1 MSAQSV
7 AVREPS
13 NVVQHPASSALA
25 VGNGQAAWTGQQLA
39 ALRQIGVENATDGDL
54 AVFLNY
60 AQRTGLDP
68 FARQIYMIGRLDRR
82 SGTTKWTIQASIDG
96 LRIVAQRS
104 GEYAGQVGPE
114 WCGTDGQWRDVWL
127 KAEAP
132 VAARVGVLRRG
143 FAQPL
148 YAVALFTEYASYY
161 NDKPTGLWGSK
172 PAVMIAKCAEA
183 LALRKAF
190 PMDLSGIYTAEE
202 MAQADVPAAAAP
214 VVPAITQTPPVAGRD
229 WLSAIAELADV
240 EGLRAL
246 YAEVRDSSEPISVK
260 EEVLAAITARGQAL
274 ARPAEDVVDAE
285 IVEEL
290 PAEKPKARAR
300 TRPAPEAVAAAE
312 QSWAGEPA

>member
-1 MSAQSV
+1 MSAQSL

-25 VGNGQAAWTGQQLA
+25 VGNGQASWTGQQLA

-68 FARQIYMIGRLDRR
+68 FARQIYMIGRQDRR
-82 SGTTKWTIQASIDG
+82 SGTPKWTIQASIDG

-114 WCGTDGQWRDVWL
+114 WCGPDGQWRDVWL
-127 KAEAP
+127 KPEAP

-202 MAQADVPAAAAP
+202 MAQADVPAATAP

-290 PAEKPKARAR
+290 PAEKPKARPR